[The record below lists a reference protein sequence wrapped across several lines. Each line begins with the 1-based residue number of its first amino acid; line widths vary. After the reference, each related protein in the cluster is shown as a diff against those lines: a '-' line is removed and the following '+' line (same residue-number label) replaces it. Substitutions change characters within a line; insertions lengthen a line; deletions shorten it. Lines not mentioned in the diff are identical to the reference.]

1 MWTRI
6 KDQPAVGKLIARY
19 DQLPVRDRQALGVLT
34 VALLVAIL
42 YFAIWRPVSD
52 FREQAEANREN
63 AEQLLAWMQANK
75 AGIRQLGGTGSA
87 VTAGAAV
94 DKPESGRALM
104 ALVTRSAGEAGL
116 SLQRFEPSGENA
128 IRVWLEGVAFADV
141 AAWLEQLD
149 ARNGVIIDQA
159 AMDRGNEP
167 GRVSVRLTLMI

>member
-6 KDQPAVGKLIARY
+6 KDQPAIGKLIAQY
-19 DQLPVRDRQALGVLT
+19 DQLPVRDRQALGALA
-34 VALLVAIL
+34 VALLVAVL

-52 FREQAEANREN
+52 FREQAEASREN
-63 AEQLLAWMQANK
+63 AEQLLAWMQANE
-75 AGIRQLGGTGSA
+75 ASIRRLGGAGSTA
-87 VTAGAAV
+87 SAGAAV
-94 DKPESGRALM
+94 DKPADGRALM

-128 IRVWLEGVAFADV
+128 IRVWLEGVPFADV

-149 ARNGVIIDQA
+149 SRNGVIIDQA
-159 AMDRGNEP
+159 AIDRGNQP